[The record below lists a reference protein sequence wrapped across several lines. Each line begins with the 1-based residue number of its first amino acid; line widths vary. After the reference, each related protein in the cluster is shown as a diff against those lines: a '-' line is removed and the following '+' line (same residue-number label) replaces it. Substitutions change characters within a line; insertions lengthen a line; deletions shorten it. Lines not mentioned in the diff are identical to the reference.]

1 MLCYNMF
8 YMKSLYKKIFQ
19 NFISP
24 RNTETVR
31 KNEQKVRQGKIEEA
45 TKYIGDR
52 FGRALIRLSDS

>member
-1 MLCYNMF
+1 
-8 YMKSLYKKIFQ
+8 MKSLYKKIFQ